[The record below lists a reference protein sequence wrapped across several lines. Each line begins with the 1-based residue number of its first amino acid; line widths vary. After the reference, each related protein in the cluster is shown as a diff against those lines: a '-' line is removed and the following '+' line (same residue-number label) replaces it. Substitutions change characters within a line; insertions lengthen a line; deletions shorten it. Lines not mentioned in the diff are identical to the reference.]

1 MYNLNSK
8 NIYLKRIMAIEA
20 WFQGQKIVKIESILE
35 KIWVEVCPNMISLLG
50 AGKVPKIWN
59 HIIYLQKKK

>member
-1 MYNLNSK
+1 
-8 NIYLKRIMAIEA
+8 MAIEA

-50 AGKVPKIWN
+50 AGKVPKI
-59 HIIYLQKKK
+59 